1 MSFGHLVDQNEK
13 SDDYDRL
20 PKGVKNEDLPSYEKV
35 MGWEPSHPMLKRLKK
50 EFNTAKKSDQEKPLI
65 LLEGKRIIQDAMNAG
80 FYPKTFVFSR
90 LNLLGDIPFD
100 TSKNINMVQIP
111 YKNIKVWSDLS
122 TSPGIM
128 GKYFVFTLNNNY
140 SSLSII
146 TIPTIAVE
154 YFEIVRRNRTFNVP
168 GMFFRFWHVKCT
180 SKTFYFK

>member
-1 MSFGHLVDQNEK
+1 MIFGHLVDQNEK

-20 PKGVKNEDLPSYEKV
+20 PEGVKNEDLPKYEKV

-50 EFNTAKKSDQEKPLI
+50 EFNTAKKSEQEKPLI

-100 TSKNINMVQIP
+100 TSKDINMVQIP

-128 GKYFVFTLNNNY
+128 GKYLFQQSWLNILAKSY
-140 SSLSII
+140 LLKFHY
-146 TIPTIAVE
+146 TADQRCWLD
-154 YFEIVRRNRTFNVP
+154 FGR
-168 GMFFRFWHVKCT
+168 CT
-180 SKTFYFK
+180 VL

>member
-1 MSFGHLVDQNEK
+1 MYPLQVDQNFHLSFGHLVDQNEK

-128 GKYFVFTLNNNY
+128 GKDFVFVLNKNYILSLISHYYSNNH
-140 SSLSII
+140 
-146 TIPTIAVE
+146 
-154 YFEIVRRNRTFNVP
+154 
-168 GMFFRFWHVKCT
+168 G
-180 SKTFYFK
+180 